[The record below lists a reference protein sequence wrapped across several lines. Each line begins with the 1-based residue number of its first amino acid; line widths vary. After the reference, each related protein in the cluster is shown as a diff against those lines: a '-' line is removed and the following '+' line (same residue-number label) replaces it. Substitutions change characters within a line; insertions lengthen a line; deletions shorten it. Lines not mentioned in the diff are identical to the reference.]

1 MTREELEARLEEV
14 EDARF
19 DLKMKD
25 HWSSTDYRLDD
36 KLFEERRA
44 LKEAIAKLA

>member
-25 HWSSTDYRLDD
+25 HWSSEDYRLDD
-36 KLFEERRA
+36 KLFDERLA
-44 LKEAIAKLA
+44 LKEAIAKLG

>member
-25 HWSSTDYRLDD
+25 RWSSADYRLND
-36 KLFEERRA
+36 KLFEERQA